1 MGADMIQAG
10 IIGATGYAGAE
21 LFRILLHHPEVE
33 KIYCSSVSFEGQRIE
48 SVYQN
53 FFNQLSSK
61 CDGMLLPAE
70 EAREKADV
78 VFTALPHGI
87 AEQHADWCIRNKK
100 KIIDLSADFRYG
112 TDEDT
117 FAEWYKKRWE
127 FPEIH
132 AESVYGLPE
141 LNRDAIRTARV
152 IGNPGCYVTSATL
165 ALLPVLREN
174 LVKTDSLIVD
184 SKSGVTGAGRNA
196 TMTNQFCE
204 CGESFSAYAVGKHRH
219 QSEIERNCS
228 LIAKKKASVIFTP
241 HLVPQSRGIL
251 STVYAQ
257 LTEDGARRIGNSAE
271 QLREIYREAY
281 RDEPFVRVLPEGVC
295 ATTRTVRYSNFCD
308 IQVYVVNGGK
318 TLEIISCLDNMIKGA
333 SGQAVQNMN
342 LMFGLDER
350 SGISFVPPAF

>member
-1 MGADMIQAG
+1 MIQAA

-21 LFRILLHHPEVE
+21 LFRILLQHPEVE
-33 KIYCSSVSFEGQRIE
+33 KIYCSSVSFEGQQIE

-53 FFNQLSSK
+53 FLGQLSSK
-61 CDGMLLPAE
+61 CDGTLLSAD
-70 EAREKADV
+70 EAREKADI

-87 AEQHADWCIRNKK
+87 AEQHAAWCVQNGK

-112 TDEDT
+112 TDEET
-117 FAEWYKKRWE
+117 FKTWYKKSWD

-141 LNRDAIRTARV
+141 LNRERIKAARV

-165 ALLPVLREN
+165 ALLPALSEN
-174 LVKTDSLIVD
+174 LIETDSIIVD

-204 CGESFSAYAVGKHRH
+204 CGESFSAYSVGRHRH
-219 QSEIERNCS
+219 QSEIQRNCS
-228 LIAKKKASVIFTP
+228 LIAQKEAAVIFTP

-271 QLREIYREAY
+271 RLRELYRETY
-281 RDEPFVRVLPEGVC
+281 RNEPFVRVLPEGVC

-308 IQVYVVNGGK
+308 IQVYVVNGGRM
-318 TLEIISCLDNMIKGA
+318 LEITSCLDNMIKGA

-342 LMFGLDER
+342 VMFGFDEH
-350 SGISFVPPAF
+350 SGIGFIPPAF